1 MYESSS
7 AAHVSSICICKKSPQ
22 VPQKYSQPSKL
33 VLSSMPHR
41 GRRRN
46 ESRLSPQIPQ
56 KPTGLCTRRRWWN
69 HHCRRR
75 QKAQLCHL
83 HHASREK
90 QSDEPTDYQV
100 PKPPAFI
107 CALLPKSV
115 AQSPLNLKKP
125 NVDCNRNRKYPQ
137 PDLYI
142 KPLSDRALLVEG
154 DLGASR
160 LGAVDSAKVTATTTA
175 ETTAATTT
183 TTTASTGTSTATT
196 EAATTAAST
205 ALRTRA

>member
-7 AAHVSSICICKKSPQ
+7 AAHVSSICICKKKP
-22 VPQKYSQPSKL
+22 PGPSEVFAALK
-33 VLSSMPHR
+33 VGSFVYMPHR
-41 GRRRN
+41 GRQRN
-46 ESRLSPQIPQ
+46 ESRLSPQIHQ

-90 QSDEPTDYQV
+90 QGDEPTDYQV
-100 PKPPAFI
+100 PEPPAFI

-137 PDLYI
+137 PAIYI
-142 KPLSDRALLVEG
+142 KPHLGQSPLSRRRSWCQRAWCG
-154 DLGASR
+154 SQH
-160 LGAVDSAKVTATTTA
+160 
-175 ETTAATTT
+175 
-183 TTTASTGTSTATT
+183 
-196 EAATTAAST
+196 
-205 ALRTRA
+205 